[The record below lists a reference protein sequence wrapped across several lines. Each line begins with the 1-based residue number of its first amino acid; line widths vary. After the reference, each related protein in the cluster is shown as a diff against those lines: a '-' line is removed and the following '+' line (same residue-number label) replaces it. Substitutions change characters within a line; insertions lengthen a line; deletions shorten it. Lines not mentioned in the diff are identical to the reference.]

1 MRSAPH
7 KPSVGKL
14 LDYSPIGGFGLVT
27 RRRRVCVP
35 VLVLVALLAVTSL
48 VAAPVEQRGRRTQDV
63 FRTGIELVQM
73 AVTVVDEDGRLVG
86 DLRRDDFEVFEDG
99 VRQTLTDFTRERVPL
114 SLGVVLDVSQ
124 SMFGQRIDDAR
135 LALDQFL
142 VDRLDPGDEVFISVF
157 NHTPRLVVPWTIG
170 PRQLRNKLQD
180 VRPYGGTSLYD
191 AITDALPLFANREH
205 QRAAMVLISDGSD
218 TGSEAD
224 VRDVRRRLRRSP
236 AFVYAIAIDAPD
248 SRPINDRVNPF
259 ALREITSESGGYTEV
274 VRDSPELGP
283 ATTRIAEEL
292 NHQYT
297 LAYRPVGQADGSYRS
312 IRVRIVGRDYRVRTR
327 RGYVADARLQD

>member
-1 MRSAPH
+1 MSLFRSWARL
-7 KPSVGKL
+7 SLFILG
-14 LDYSPIGGFGLVT
+14 VT
-27 RRRRVCVP
+27 
-35 VLVLVALLAVTSL
+35 LAVGGLADT
-48 VAAPVEQRGRRTQDV
+48 PGEQRRQRTQEV
-63 FRTGIELVQM
+63 FRAGIELVQM
-73 AVTVVDEDGRLVG
+73 AVTGVDEDGRLVG
-86 DLRRDDFEVFEDG
+86 DLRREDFEVFEDG
-99 VRQTLTDFTRERVPL
+99 VPQTLTDFTRNRVPL

-124 SMFGQRIDDAR
+124 SMFGQRIEDAR

-142 VDRLDPGDEVFISVF
+142 TDRLDPGDEVFISVF
-157 NHTPRLVVPWTIG
+157 NHPQRMVVPWTIG
-170 PRQLRNKLQD
+170 PRQLRNRLED

-191 AITDALPLFANREH
+191 AMMSALPLFNTREH
-205 QRAAMVLISDGSD
+205 QRAAVVLISDGSD

-224 VRDVRRRLRRSP
+224 VRDVRRLLRRSP

-274 VRDSPELGP
+274 VHDSPELGP

-297 LAYRPVGQADGSYRS
+297 LAYRPSGPVDGSYRS
-312 IRVRIVGRDYRVRTR
+312 IRVRVVGREYRVRTR
-327 RGYVADARLQD
+327 RGYVADAPLRN